1 MATAPYP
8 GDAGDATERFGLGV
22 YDGPA
27 LALVDET
34 AFLRISGDRIVA
46 AKFCR
51 VSTGLGFAWR
61 SYEGGSF
68 RVYAVKRERRPA

>member
-1 MATAPYP
+1 MASGPYP

-27 LALVDET
+27 LALVDEI
-34 AFLRISGDRIVA
+34 AFLRIAEDKIVA

-51 VSTGLGFAWR
+51 VSTGLGYAWR

-68 RVYAVKRERRPA
+68 RIYAVKRPPA